1 MIENA
6 GCPRRCG
13 YSGCLTRESNDVVYS
28 RLDPKRNLTSSTEAQ
43 EALQDH
49 GRSAISKDSLSTG
62 SRQWS
67 WEKPASAGFFSSIAG
82 ASLLRAA
89 FRRKTSTI
97 TRAVWKNAPLLST
110 APASRS
116 RSHNGRMRF
125 GCRMVNRLHQIAG
138 MSSVYASPRR
148 LFWIHQLSSRMHS
161 GSRMIDHRPGW
172 P

>member
-6 GCPRRCG
+6 GCPRQRG
-13 YSGCLTRESNDVVYS
+13 YSECLTRESNDVVYS

-67 WEKPASAGFFSSIAG
+67 WEKPASAGFFSSIVR
-82 ASLLRAA
+82 ASLVRAA
-89 FRRKTSTI
+89 FRRWTSTI
-97 TRAVWKNAPLLST
+97 PRAVWKNAALEYSAGKPVSL
-110 APASRS
+110 PQ
-116 RSHNGRMRF
+116 RSHAIR
-125 GCRMVNRLHQIAG
+125 CRMVNRLHQSAV